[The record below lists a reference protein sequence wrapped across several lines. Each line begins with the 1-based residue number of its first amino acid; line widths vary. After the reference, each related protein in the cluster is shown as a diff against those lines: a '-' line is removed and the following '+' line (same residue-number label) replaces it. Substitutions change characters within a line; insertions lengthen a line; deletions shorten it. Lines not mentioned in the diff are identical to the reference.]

1 MAVYNS
7 GRMKIST
14 TARIALSLSSGLAL
28 ALAYPSYKLPLLGW
42 IAPAML
48 IFATLGATPQSGA
61 LLGFLQGVIYFPV
74 SLAWIYEVLRQ
85 FGPLTP
91 LQAAGVM
98 AAISVAGSAFHAVF
112 GASVAWVSRKNVGAA
127 CVLAPFLWV
136 AQEFA
141 RMHLPDVGFPWN
153 LLGYTASGN
162 LALVQITTV
171 TGIFGLSWL
180 VAAYNALLAWMAVD
194 SFTPK
199 RGRAAAIWAGATAVL
214 VTIAWAGPRWVPRA
228 QADHVAHLMQTDF
241 PQSMSYPADWMQIHA
256 GELDELARMSV
267 SAAQRAPG
275 LVVWP
280 EVPAPFSLQD
290 PRFAARAEEIARDAG
305 HGFLVG
311 EEDWKRLPNGSYGN
325 VTNSA
330 ALLDPRGNETF
341 LYDKIHLVPFGEYVP
356 WRRWLTFTGRMT
368 ADIGDFH
375 RGSEYTVGKTAGGRF
390 GVFICYESIFP
401 NEVRQFTRNGAELL
415 VNISNDGWFGRDSA
429 PAQHVAMARVRAVEN
444 RRWLL
449 RDTNNGFT
457 VSVDPYGRTVASLAP
472 DIRGQL
478 DAPYGFRSDLTL
490 YTRYG
495 DWIAWMS
502 ILAAVVIFL
511 MLGFR
516 RKQTPRAELS

>member
-1 MAVYNS
+1 
-7 GRMKIST
+7 MKIST
-14 TARIALSLSSGLAL
+14 TAHIALSLGSGLAL

-48 IFATLGATPQSGA
+48 ILALLGATPRFGA
-61 LLGFLQGVIYFPV
+61 LLGFLQGLIYFPV
-74 SLAWIYEVLRQ
+74 SLAWIYAVLRQ
-85 FGPLTP
+85 YGPLTP

-98 AAISVAGSAFHAVF
+98 AAIAVAGSAFHAVF
-112 GASVAWVSRKNVGAA
+112 GAGVAWVSRRDVGAA

-141 RMHLPDVGFPWN
+141 RMHLPNVGFPWN
-153 LLGYTASGN
+153 LLGYAASGN

-180 VAAYNALLAWMAVD
+180 VAAYDALLAWMVAAWY
-194 SFTPK
+194 TPK
-199 RGRAAAIWAGATAVL
+199 RRSVEVIWAGVTVVL
-214 VTIAWAGPRWVPRA
+214 VCAALAGPRWVPQAR
-228 QADHVAHLMQTDF
+228 ADHIAHLVQTDF

-256 GELDELARMSV
+256 SELDELARISV

-290 PRFAARAEEIARDAG
+290 PRFAGRADEIARDAG

-311 EEDWKRLPNGSYGN
+311 EEDWTRLPNGSYGN

-375 RGSEYTVGKTAGGRF
+375 RGSQYTVGEIGGGRF

-415 VNISNDGWFGRDSA
+415 INISNDGWFGRDSA
-429 PAQHVAMARVRAVEN
+429 PAQHVMMARVRAVEN

-449 RDTNNGFT
+449 RGTNNGFT
-457 VSVDPYGRTVASLAP
+457 VSVDPYGRTVAALAP

-478 DAPYGFRSDLTL
+478 DAPYGFRRDITL
-490 YTRYG
+490 YTRLG
-495 DWIAWMS
+495 DWIAWLS
-502 ILAAVVIFL
+502 ILVAVVIILLFGL
-511 MLGFR
+511 R
-516 RKQTPRAELS
+516 RNGLKKTL